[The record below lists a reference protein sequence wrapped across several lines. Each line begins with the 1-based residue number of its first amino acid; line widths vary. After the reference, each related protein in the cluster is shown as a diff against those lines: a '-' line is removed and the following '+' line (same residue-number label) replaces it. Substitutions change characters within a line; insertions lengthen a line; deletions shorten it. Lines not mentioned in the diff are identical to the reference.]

1 MRQRS
6 STQAQ
11 IAIAFA
17 MLATFISSS
26 CSSKPALPSYGV
38 VPDFTLTDQTGAP
51 FSSKQRLDGSV
62 WIADFIFT
70 TCQGPCPR
78 MSSQMA
84 KLRNTL
90 PRESVRFVSFTIDPD
105 RDTPPVLA
113 EYAKRF
119 QAHPAQWHFLT
130 GTRQDLNRLSFHT
143 FKLGNV
149 DGNLEHSSRFVL
161 VDAKGRIRGFYDTS
175 DPEALKQIAAD
186 VRRLL
191 ESNA

>member
-1 MRQRS
+1 MRQTHS
-6 STQAQ
+6 ISATFVFACGALASLVLASCSTQ
-11 IAIAFA
+11 
-17 MLATFISSS
+17 
-26 CSSKPALPSYGV
+26 PALPSYGV
-38 VPDFTLTDQTGAP
+38 VPDFTLTDQTGAA
-51 FSSKQRLDGSV
+51 FSSKEKLDGSV

-90 PRESVRFVSFTIDPD
+90 PREGVRFVSFTIDPD

-113 EYAKRF
+113 QYAKRF

-130 GTRQDLNRLSFHT
+130 GTKQDLNRLSFNT

-149 DGNLEHSSRFVL
+149 DGNLEHSTRFVL
-161 VDAKGRIRGFYDTS
+161 VDARGRIRGFYDTT

-191 ESNA
+191 DSGS